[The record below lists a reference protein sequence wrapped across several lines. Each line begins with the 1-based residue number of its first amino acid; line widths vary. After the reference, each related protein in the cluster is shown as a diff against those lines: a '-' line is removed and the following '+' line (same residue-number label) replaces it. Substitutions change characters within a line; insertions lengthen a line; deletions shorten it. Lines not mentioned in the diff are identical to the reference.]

1 MGSHVIIVG
10 SNVAPGTGELGAA
23 VGNRDGLAVAT
34 VGASVGTR
42 VKIVIDAPAGIAT
55 LENEE
60 GMTSL
65 ASPVNSHAIDK
76 CPAAAI
82 FFLRA

>member
-1 MGSHVIIVG
+1 MPVQVSK
-10 SNVAPGTGELGAA
+10 VAPVTGALGAA
-23 VGNRDGLAVAT
+23 VGNRDGLADAT

-42 VKIVIDAPAGIAT
+42 VKIVIDAPTGIAT
-55 LENEE
+55 LEYEE
-60 GMTSL
+60 GITDWSW
-65 ASPVNSHAIDK
+65 PVNSHAIDK